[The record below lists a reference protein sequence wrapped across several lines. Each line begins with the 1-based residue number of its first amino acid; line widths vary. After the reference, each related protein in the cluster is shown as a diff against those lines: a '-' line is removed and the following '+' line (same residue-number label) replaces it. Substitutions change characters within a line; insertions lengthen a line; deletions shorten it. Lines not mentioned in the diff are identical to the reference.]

1 MRLVHC
7 GLRSLRYI
15 EPQKFASRWFT
26 RLRMWDRR
34 VEVQVQAH
42 TSFAYP
48 LLPETNLGNHWLLI
62 LVKKVKTVQVRTKHI
77 FRTLFEVQ
85 KLGCSNREVQICT

>member
-1 MRLVHC
+1 
-7 GLRSLRYI
+7 
-15 EPQKFASRWFT
+15 
-26 RLRMWDRR
+26 MWDRR

-85 KLGCSNREVQICT
+85 K